1 MGLAEDVQ
9 TMWTIGE
16 GLKQRG
22 FRETLCIQFFGPLT
36 EAEKE
41 KAWSLYQ
48 QNETVEDTIDISKKL
63 NKDPWLIHGY
73 VCTRKYHIEQ
83 PDPGKRLSEIPVER
97 GQELA
102 LKVAKAAKNRFSS
115 KDFYIND
122 SVENL
127 DTVFKVIENSN
138 YTLDKEDYRILGA
151 FEYMMHVA
159 QRMITLGKY
168 DDDEI
173 CNITG
178 ILHEDIERIK
188 ENLHEE

>member
-1 MGLAEDVQ
+1 MSLKDDVQ

-48 QNETVEDTIDISKKL
+48 RNQTVENTIKKKKKL

-73 VCTRKYHIEQ
+73 VCTKKYHIEQ
-83 PDPGKRLSEIPVER
+83 PDPGKRLSEIPIER

-102 LKVAKAAKNRFSS
+102 LKVAKAAKKEFSS
-115 KDFYIND
+115 KDFYINE

-127 DTVFKVIENSN
+127 DSVFKVIDDVN
-138 YTLDKEDYRILGA
+138 YIPDKEDYRILGKY
-151 FEYMMHVA
+151 EYMMYISK
-159 QRMITLGKY
+159 RMIVLGRYK
-168 DDDEI
+168 DDEI
-173 CNITG
+173 CSITG
-178 ILHEDIERIK
+178 ILHEDLDRIK
-188 ENLHEE
+188 EKLS

>member
-1 MGLAEDVQ
+1 MSLKDDVQ

-48 QNETVEDTIDISKKL
+48 RNQTVENTINISKKL

-73 VCTRKYHIEQ
+73 VCTKKYHIEQ
-83 PDPGKRLSEIPVER
+83 PDPGKRLSEIPIER

-102 LKVAKAAKNRFSS
+102 LKVAKAAKKEFSS
-115 KDFYIND
+115 KDFYINE

-127 DTVFKVIENSN
+127 DSVFKVIDDVN
-138 YTLDKEDYRILGA
+138 YIPDKEDYRILGKY
-151 FEYMMHVA
+151 EYMMYVSK
-159 QRMITLGKY
+159 RMIVLGRYK
-168 DDDEI
+168 DDEI
-173 CNITG
+173 CSITG
-178 ILHEDIERIK
+178 ILHEDLDRIK
-188 ENLHEE
+188 ENLS

>member
-1 MGLAEDVQ
+1 MSLKDDVQ

-48 QNETVEDTIDISKKL
+48 RNQTVENTINISKKL

-73 VCTRKYHIEQ
+73 VCTKKNHIEQ
-83 PDPGKRLSEIPVER
+83 PDPGKRLSEIPIER

-102 LKVAKAAKNRFSS
+102 LKVAKAAKKEFST
-115 KDFYIND
+115 KDFYINE

-127 DTVFKVIENSN
+127 DSVFKVIDDVN
-138 YTLDKEDYRILGA
+138 YIPDKEDYRILGKY
-151 FEYMMHVA
+151 EYMMYISK
-159 QRMITLGKY
+159 RMIVLGRYK
-168 DDDEI
+168 DDEI
-173 CNITG
+173 CSITG
-178 ILHEDIERIK
+178 ILHEDLDRIK
-188 ENLHEE
+188 EKLS

>member
-1 MGLAEDVQ
+1 MSLKDDVQ

-48 QNETVEDTIDISKKL
+48 RNQTVENTINISKKL

-73 VCTRKYHIEQ
+73 VCTKKYHIEQ
-83 PDPGKRLSEIPVER
+83 PDPGKRLSEIPIER

-102 LKVAKAAKNRFSS
+102 LKVAKAAKKEFSS
-115 KDFYIND
+115 KDFYINE

-127 DTVFKVIENSN
+127 DSVFKVIDDVN
-138 YTLDKEDYRILGA
+138 YIPDKEDYRILGKY
-151 FEYMMHVA
+151 EYMMYVSK
-159 QRMITLGKY
+159 RMIVLGRYK
-168 DDDEI
+168 DDEI
-173 CNITG
+173 CSITG
-178 ILHEDIERIK
+178 ILHEDLDRIK
-188 ENLHEE
+188 EKLS

>member
-1 MGLAEDVQ
+1 MSLKDDVQ

-48 QNETVEDTIDISKKL
+48 RNQTVENTINISKKL

-73 VCTRKYHIEQ
+73 VCTKKYHIEQ
-83 PDPGKRLSEIPVER
+83 PDPGKRLSEIPIER

-102 LKVAKAAKNRFSS
+102 LKVAKAAKKEFSS
-115 KDFYIND
+115 KDFYINE

-127 DTVFKVIENSN
+127 DSVFKVIDDVN
-138 YTLDKEDYRILGA
+138 YIPDKEDYRILGKY
-151 FEYMMHVA
+151 EYMMYISK
-159 QRMITLGKY
+159 RMIVLGRYK
-168 DDDEI
+168 DDEI
-173 CNITG
+173 CSITG
-178 ILHEDIERIK
+178 ILHEDLDRIK
-188 ENLHEE
+188 EKLS